1 MKKVSI
7 LIVILL
13 TLIGCGKM
21 EESSPIKEEKHV
33 KVNNVE
39 KEQEYD
45 EKVELI
51 INEEGVTI
59 CERINE
65 PKGFTRIEVEE
76 DSFAYYLQNL
86 YLKPHDSKVL
96 YYNGAVKE
104 NHGVYEAVVNIDIG
118 KKDLQQCA
126 DAIMR
131 LRGEYL
137 YNRGDYDKIHFNL
150 TNGFRV
156 DYNKWIK
163 GYRVMVEGNKTYW
176 SKKTEESNSYEDFRN
191 YMELIFTYAGT
202 LSLAQELE
210 PVELS
215 KMEIGDIFIQGGSP
229 GHAVIVVDM
238 AINQETGKKVY
249 MLAQSYMPAQDIQIL
264 VNPKDKTISPWYVL
278 DDSPQIITPEWSF
291 DKTDLMR
298 FSE

>member
-1 MKKVSI
+1 M
-7 LIVILL
+7 IVILL

-104 NHGVYEAVVNIDIG
+104 NYGVYEAVVNMDIG

-176 SKKTEESNSYEDFRN
+176 RKKTEESNSYEDFRN

-210 PVELS
+210 PVELF

>member
-1 MKKVSI
+1 
-7 LIVILL
+7 
-13 TLIGCGKM
+13 M

-104 NHGVYEAVVNIDIG
+104 NHEVYEAVVNMDIG

-176 SKKTEESNSYEDFRN
+176 RKKTEESNSYEDFRN

-278 DDSPQIITPEWSF
+278 DDLPQIITPEWSF

>member
-1 MKKVSI
+1 MI
-7 LIVILL
+7 LILL

-104 NHGVYEAVVNIDIG
+104 NHEVYEAVVNMDIG

-176 SKKTEESNSYEDFRN
+176 RKKTEESNSYEDFRN

-278 DDSPQIITPEWSF
+278 DDLPQIITPEWSF